1 VANRARTR
9 AVPVVLP
16 HACIRLFSPTGRR
29 GAGRPRTA
37 RAWHDPWPLHRGE
50 LLDLNDGLVAAA
62 GLPAPSGPPLAHY
75 SPGVD
80 VRIGRPEV

>member
-16 HACIRLFSPTGRR
+16 HACFRLFSPAGRR

-80 VRIGRPEV
+80 VRIGSPEV